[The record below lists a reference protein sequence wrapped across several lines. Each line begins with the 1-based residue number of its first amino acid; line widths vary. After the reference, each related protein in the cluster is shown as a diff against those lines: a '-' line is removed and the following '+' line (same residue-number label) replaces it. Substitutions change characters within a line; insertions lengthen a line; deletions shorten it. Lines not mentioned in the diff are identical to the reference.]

1 MSERA
6 QSPSGFRPEPPS
18 NRLRNAL
25 AVLLTVTGFAIV
37 ALAAFGDAASVA
49 DKETGKPRVLTTFT
63 VVADMADNV
72 AGDRIEVESIT
83 KPGAEIHG
91 YEPTPSDIAKA
102 EDADLIFDNGLG
114 LERWFE
120 RFIDGSDA
128 KRVTLS
134 DGVEPI
140 AIEGESEYAGKP
152 NPHAWMSVSDADIYV
167 DNIRDALTELDPAGE
182 ATYARNAARYKER
195 LGEVGEYVERE
206 LAELPAD
213 ERVLVSCEGAFSYMA
228 RDFGLDEAYLWP
240 VNAEQEGTPRQIA
253 AVVDTVRE
261 RSVPAVFCE
270 STVSDK
276 AQRQVA
282 GESGAQ
288 FAGVLY
294 VDSLSAAGG
303 PVPTY
308 EELLRRD
315 AETIVAGLTGGGGG

>member
-1 MSERA
+1 MA
-6 QSPSGFRPEPPS
+6 DPGALPADFHKPPRS
-18 NRLRNAL
+18 RLIVVLTSILTLVGCAIF
-25 AVLLTVTGFAIV
+25 AVAI
-37 ALAAFGDAASVA
+37 FGDTATSEA
-49 DKETGKPRVLTTFT
+49 DPSDGEPRVLTTFT
-63 VVADMADNV
+63 VVADMVENV
-72 AGDRIEVESIT
+72 AGDRVEVESIT

-120 RFIDGSDA
+120 QFVAGSDA
-128 KRVTLS
+128 ERVTLS

-140 AIEGESEYAGKP
+140 AIAGESEYAGKP
-152 NPHAWMSVSDADIYV
+152 NPHAWMSVGDADVYV

-195 LGEVGEYVERE
+195 LGEVGEFVERE

-213 ERVLVSCEGAFSYMA
+213 QRVLVSCEGAFSYMA

-240 VNAEQEGTPRQIA
+240 VNAEQEGTPQQIA

-261 RSVPAVFCE
+261 RGVPAVFCE

-276 AQRQVA
+276 SQRQVA
-282 GESGAQ
+282 SESGAQ
-288 FAGVLY
+288 FGGVLY
-294 VDSLSAAGG
+294 VDSLSAADG

-315 AETIVAGLTGGGGG
+315 AETIVAGLTGSGG